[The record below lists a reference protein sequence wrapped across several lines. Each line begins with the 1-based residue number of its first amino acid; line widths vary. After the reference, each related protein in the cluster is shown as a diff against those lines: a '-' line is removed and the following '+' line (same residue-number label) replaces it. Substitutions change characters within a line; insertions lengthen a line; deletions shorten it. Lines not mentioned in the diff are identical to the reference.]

1 MNGISLE
8 DYPKDKTPVSMR
20 AARVR
25 RMKRMTTM
33 GLYMVRFLPGWGG

>member
-1 MNGISLE
+1 MSGISLE

-33 GLYMVRFLPGWGG
+33 GLYMVRFLPGLGG